1 MNMFEISSPYFF
13 NNRKHPALTSGS
25 IFQLYNHARKCMK
38 QTSKRLSL
46 LCSFE
51 QIFSKILSSVTLET
65 QRWNLRTK
73 FGDVSVRKFNKYK

>member
-46 LCSFE
+46 LAHLNRSFLK
-51 QIFSKILSSVTLET
+51 SYLL
-65 QRWNLRTK
+65 
-73 FGDVSVRKFNKYK
+73 